1 MDGLITFFEIL
12 VAIMIVIF
20 VIVVVGTLIT
30 GYGLSDADMKEYY
43 RREEEKR
50 RKKLARRPRGHWE
63 FNGGSLSSYW
73 VPDKEADLI
82 DIGRY

>member
-43 RREEEKR
+43 RREEEKE
-50 RKKLARRPRGHWE
+50 AQE
-63 FNGGSLSSYW
+63 ISS
-73 VPDKEADLI
+73 
-82 DIGRY
+82 

>member
-43 RREEEKR
+43 RREEEKKV
-50 RKKLARRPRGHWE
+50 KKRLKRANRVRTERII
-63 FNGGSLSSYW
+63 GSKCYRT
-73 VPDKEADLI
+73 V
-82 DIGRY
+82 R

>member
-50 RKKLARRPRGHWE
+50 RKKEEKKLKSSNRVRIERIRGTKC
-63 FNGGSLSSYW
+63 YRT
-73 VPDKEADLI
+73 V
-82 DIGRY
+82 R

>member
-30 GYGLSDADMKEYY
+30 GYGLSDTDMKEYY
-43 RREEEKR
+43 RREEEKKVKKR
-50 RKKLARRPRGHWE
+50 LKRANRVRTERIIGSKCYRTIRK
-63 FNGGSLSSYW
+63 
-73 VPDKEADLI
+73 D
-82 DIGRY
+82 